1 MEQERIHIMEDLL
14 FPSVAWLN
22 LSKQEFLD
30 IADRAGGVQDV
41 VIKDDLKQLIAFSKL
56 LMRIIDCQD
65 KQLQAYDRS
74 EVARF

>member
-1 MEQERIHIMEDLL
+1 MEDLL
-14 FPSVAWLN
+14 FPISGWLN

>member
-1 MEQERIHIMEDLL
+1 MEDLL
-14 FPSVAWLN
+14 FPSVGWLN

-30 IADRAGGVQDV
+30 IADRVGGVQDV

-74 EVARF
+74 AVAKF

>member
-14 FPSVAWLN
+14 FPSVGWLN

-56 LMRIIDCQD
+56 LMRIIDCQE

>member
-1 MEQERIHIMEDLL
+1 MEDLL
-14 FPSVAWLN
+14 FPSVGWLN

-30 IADRAGGVQDV
+30 IADRVGGVQDV

-74 EVARF
+74 EVAKF

>member
-1 MEQERIHIMEDLL
+1 MEDLL
-14 FPSVAWLN
+14 FPSVGWLN

-30 IADRAGGVQDV
+30 IADRVGGVQDV

>member
-1 MEQERIHIMEDLL
+1 MEDLL
-14 FPSVAWLN
+14 FPSVGWLN

-41 VIKDDLKQLIAFSKL
+41 VIKDDLRQLIAFSKL
-56 LMRIIDCQD
+56 LMRVIDCQD

>member
-14 FPSVAWLN
+14 FPSAGWLN

>member
-1 MEQERIHIMEDLL
+1 MEDLL
-14 FPSVAWLN
+14 FPSVGWLN

-41 VIKDDLKQLIAFSKL
+41 VIKDVLKQLIAFSKL

>member
-1 MEQERIHIMEDLL
+1 MEDLL
-14 FPSVAWLN
+14 FPSVGWLN
-22 LSKQEFLD
+22 LSRQEFLD

-74 EVARF
+74 EVAKF

>member
-1 MEQERIHIMEDLL
+1 MEDLL
-14 FPSVAWLN
+14 FPSVGWLN

-30 IADRAGGVQDV
+30 IADRVGGVQDV

-56 LMRIIDCQD
+56 LMRVIDCQD

>member
-1 MEQERIHIMEDLL
+1 MEDLL
-14 FPSVAWLN
+14 FPSVGWLN

-30 IADRAGGVQDV
+30 IADRSGGVQDV
-41 VIKDDLKQLIAFSKL
+41 VVKDDLKQLIAFSKL

>member
-1 MEQERIHIMEDLL
+1 MEDVV
-14 FPSVAWLN
+14 FPSVGWLN

-30 IADRAGGVQDV
+30 IADRVGGVQDV
-41 VIKDDLKQLIAFSKL
+41 VIKDDLKQLIAFSKM
-56 LMRIIDCQD
+56 LMRVIDCQD

>member
-1 MEQERIHIMEDLL
+1 MEDLL
-14 FPSVAWLN
+14 FPSVGWLN

>member
-1 MEQERIHIMEDLL
+1 MEDLL
-14 FPSVAWLN
+14 FPSVGWLN

-56 LMRIIDCQD
+56 LMRVIDCQD

>member
-1 MEQERIHIMEDLL
+1 MEDLL
-14 FPSVAWLN
+14 FPTVGWLN

-56 LMRIIDCQD
+56 LMRVIDCQD

-74 EVARF
+74 EVAKF

>member
-1 MEQERIHIMEDLL
+1 MEDLL
-14 FPSVAWLN
+14 FPSVGWLN
-22 LSKQEFLD
+22 LSRQEFLD

-41 VIKDDLKQLIAFSKL
+41 VIKDDLRQLIAFSKL

>member
-1 MEQERIHIMEDLL
+1 MEDLL
-14 FPSVAWLN
+14 FPSVGWLN
-22 LSKQEFLD
+22 LSKQKFLD

>member
-1 MEQERIHIMEDLL
+1 MEDLL
-14 FPSVAWLN
+14 FPSVGWLN

-30 IADRAGGVQDV
+30 IADRVSGVQDV
-41 VIKDDLKQLIAFSKL
+41 VIKDDMKQLIAFSKL

-74 EVARF
+74 EVAKF

>member
-1 MEQERIHIMEDLL
+1 MEDLL
-14 FPSVAWLN
+14 FPSVGWLN

-41 VIKDDLKQLIAFSKL
+41 VVKDDLKQLIAFSKL

>member
-1 MEQERIHIMEDLL
+1 MEDLL
-14 FPSVAWLN
+14 FPSVGWLN

-56 LMRIIDCQD
+56 LMRVIDCQD

-74 EVARF
+74 EVAKF

>member
-1 MEQERIHIMEDLL
+1 MDDLL
-14 FPSVAWLN
+14 FPSVGWLN

-30 IADRAGGVQDV
+30 IADRVGGVQDV
-41 VIKDDLKQLIAFSKL
+41 VIRDDMKQLIAFSKL

>member
-1 MEQERIHIMEDLL
+1 MEDLL
-14 FPSVAWLN
+14 FPSVGWLN
-22 LSKQEFLD
+22 LSRQEFLD

-56 LMRIIDCQD
+56 LMRVIDCQD

>member
-1 MEQERIHIMEDLL
+1 MEQDRSHIMEDLL
-14 FPSVAWLN
+14 FPSVGWLN

>member
-1 MEQERIHIMEDLL
+1 MEDLL
-14 FPSVAWLN
+14 FPSVGWLN

-30 IADRAGGVQDV
+30 IADRASGVQDV
-41 VIKDDLKQLIAFSKL
+41 VVKDDLKQLIAFSKL

>member
-1 MEQERIHIMEDLL
+1 MEDLL
-14 FPSVAWLN
+14 FPSVGWLN

-41 VIKDDLKQLIAFSKL
+41 VIRDDLRQLIAFSKL

>member
-1 MEQERIHIMEDLL
+1 MEDVV
-14 FPSVAWLN
+14 FPSVGWLN

-30 IADRAGGVQDV
+30 IVDRASGVKDV
-41 VIKDDLKQLIAFSKL
+41 VIKDDLKQLIAFSKM
-56 LMRIIDCQD
+56 LMRVIDCQD

>member
-1 MEQERIHIMEDLL
+1 MEDLL
-14 FPSVAWLN
+14 FPSVGWLN

-74 EVARF
+74 EVAKF

>member
-14 FPSVAWLN
+14 FPSVGWLN

-41 VIKDDLKQLIAFSKL
+41 VVKDDLKQLIAFSKL

-65 KQLQAYDRS
+65 KQLQAYDRY

>member
-1 MEQERIHIMEDLL
+1 MEDLL
-14 FPSVAWLN
+14 FPSVGWLN

-30 IADRAGGVQDV
+30 IADRGSGVQDV
-41 VIKDDLKQLIAFSKL
+41 VIKDDMKQLIAFSKL

-74 EVARF
+74 EVAKF